1 MKTRVMGE
9 ELVKRNEKIL
19 EAIKEL
25 GPISSQDLAD
35 YIGCSKF
42 VIIDSVRNM
51 RKGEM
56 GIGIMSS
63 REKGYWFDDKQTGFK
78 NHEGY
83 NDPTF
88 KLAMDNLANT
98 MMSNGIKDKALSTV
112 VRKDKVIFEEGRI
125 VRLNAFD
132 SKSFK
137 TFVIVGVSENGHVLK
152 LVPVV
157 DGRIFVFKDGERKI
171 CVSDIYTALP
181 QRATE
186 IDTLKV
192 EVFNAALTEG
202 GITKISKHVLSFIK
216 DTINEASKPAV
227 AAKEVETKTITIS
240 EAAKPTV
247 SCAKEEKRAFS
258 EMEMALALARQR
270 ADIYEKVL
278 FALIGGKPNE

>member
-192 EVFNAALTEG
+192 EVFNAALSEG
-202 GITKISKHVLSFIK
+202 RITKISMHVLNFIK
-216 DTINEASKPAV
+216 EAIADMNKPKVATISKPSIEAKLEPAV
-227 AAKEVETKTITIS
+227 VTNPQTPVYIHEKTYTEI
-240 EAAKPTV
+240 
-247 SCAKEEKRAFS
+247 
-258 EMEMALALARQR
+258 EMELALAKQR
-270 ADIYEKVL
+270 ADIYEKIL
-278 FALIGGKPNE
+278 LMMLGGKSA

>member
-1 MKTRVMGE
+1 MIKGHTEKVA
-9 ELVKRNEKIL
+9 KRNEKIL

-35 YIGCSKF
+35 YIGCSKY

-51 RKGEM
+51 RTGEQ

-63 REKGYWFDDKQTGFK
+63 REKGYWFDDNQTSFK

-88 KLAMDNLANT
+88 KFAMDNLANT
-98 MMSNGIKDKALSTV
+98 MMSNGIKEKALSNV
-112 VRKDKVIFEEGRI
+112 IRKDKVIFEEGRI

-132 SKSFK
+132 SKGFK
-137 TFVIVGVSENGHVLK
+137 TFVIVEVKDNGRTLK

-157 DGRIFVFKDGERKI
+157 DGRTFVFKDGERKI

-181 QRATE
+181 QRETE
-186 IDTLKV
+186 IDTLKI
-192 EVFNAALTEG
+192 EAFNAALTEG
-202 GITKISKHVLSFIK
+202 GITKISRHVLSFIK

-227 AAKEVETKTITIS
+227 VAKEVKTKTITIS